1 VYQEGKFMQFFK
13 PPETPGVTGKPWGI
27 PAILIGI
34 SVPMALWASSLG
46 IAIAGEASTDLSSIE
61 IITSLIL
68 TIVVLDGIFL
78 AVPMFVSLRRY
89 RLGWEG
95 LGFRSFDGDKLR
107 MAVMAAAGAW
117 GAVIVYGLLLT
128 LIFGEGAAPE
138 QDVEEL
144 FASKAVLP
152 VVGVAVVL
160 AAPFAEEVF
169 FRGFV
174 FPGLIRPIGV
184 FGAIFGSGL
193 LFAMFHV
200 TGPESAGLIIPF
212 TPIGMLFA
220 WLYYKTGTLWTSIA
234 AHLVFNLVSF
244 ILLALTVT
252 F

>member
-1 VYQEGKFMQFFK
+1 MQLLR
-13 PPETPGVTGKPWGI
+13 PPAVPGVTAKPWGVL
-27 PAILIGI
+27 AILAGLAIPLI
-34 SVPMALWASSLG
+34 LWGSSLA
-46 IAIAGEASTDLSSIE
+46 IAIAQDAATELSSVE

-68 TIVVLDGIFL
+68 TIVILDGIFV
-78 AVPMFVSLRRY
+78 AVPAFFSLRRY

-95 LGFRSFDGDKLR
+95 LGFHSFDRDNFRL
-107 MAVMAAAGAW
+107 AVIAAAAAW
-117 GAVIVYGLLLT
+117 GAVVVYGLLLT
-128 LIFGEGAAPE
+128 LILGEGAVPE

-144 FASKAVLP
+144 FGSKAVLP

-174 FPGLIRPIGV
+174 FPGLIRPLGV
-184 FGAIFGSGL
+184 AGAILASGL

-200 TGPESAGLIIPF
+200 TGPDSAGLIIPF

-220 WLYYKTGTLWTSIA
+220 WLYYHTGTIWTSIA

-244 ILLALTVT
+244 VLLALTAT
-252 F
+252 IAL